1 MTTTVTTPTRTLSPV
16 ATALAARVTG
26 AVLALGVGYVHVV
39 DQGGIIGDKTPRYV
53 GIGYYLIELAAI
65 AVAALLLSGRSLRN
79 AWVLALGV
87 GAGPMV
93 GFILSRGPGLPNYTD
108 DRGNWTEPI
117 GVISLVLEAALIELA
132 LTVMT
137 RGRRA

>member
-1 MTTTVTTPTRTLSPV
+1 MTTTVTTPARPLSAL
-16 ATALAARVTG
+16 ATAAAARVTG

-53 GIGYYLIELAAI
+53 GVGYWMVELVAI
-65 AVAALLLSGRSLRN
+65 AVAVLLVSGRSLRT

-117 GVISLVLEAALIELA
+117 GVVSLALEGALILLA
-132 LTVMT
+132 VTVLA
-137 RGRRA
+137 RRRRA